1 VILIKQSLKGL
12 KSEFPPI
19 QELVPHART
28 MCLLDRLVA
37 WDGSKARCVLTV
49 SEKDPFADYFGRIPA
64 YVGIEYISQ
73 CAAAHASL
81 KKKGEKEDSSPKVAL
96 LISTRK
102 VEFFVDHFT
111 MGQILEI
118 QTVNVSEN
126 KHMAAFSGEIS
137 DAESGEVFLKATLN
151 FYQPKIV

>member
-1 VILIKQSLKGL
+1 MILIKQSLKDL

-49 SEKDPFADYFGRIPA
+49 SEKDPFADSFGRIPA

-81 KKKGEKEDSSPKVAL
+81 KKKRGKGRFITQSSPIDKYPQ
-96 LISTRK
+96 SG
-102 VEFFVDHFT
+102 FFCGSLHYGT
-111 MGQILEI
+111 
-118 QTVNVSEN
+118 
-126 KHMAAFSGEIS
+126 
-137 DAESGEVFLKATLN
+137 N
-151 FYQPKIV
+151 FGNSNC